1 MSAKK
6 GNRSETENEEKL
18 KEEENL
24 GHYIEVEDNVKIYVE
39 DIGSGQPVVFLHGWP
54 LNSKAFE
61 AQVSELAI
69 NGFRFIGIDLRG
81 YGKSD
86 KPWSGYDYDT
96 AASDVNAV
104 VNHLKLEN
112 FVLAGFSMGGPIAI
126 RYITKFGQQNID
138 KLLLLSAAAPLFTQ
152 RDDFKYNMKPEK
164 VDEIIQKIK
173 DDRPA
178 FLSEFADMFFE
189 QKQSPEF
196 LHWFQLLGLEAGAHS
211 TINSAIALRD
221 EDVRNELAGISLPTA
236 IFHGKKDQ
244 ICEYALGEE
253 LEKQIPNSV
262 LVPFKHSGHGIN
274 ADEPERFNIELIRFL
289 KSTGVK

>member
-1 MSAKK
+1 MSRKI
-6 GNRSETENEEKL
+6 EEEKD
-18 KEEENL
+18 L
-24 GHYIEVEDNVKIYVE
+24 GHYIEVEKDIKVFVE
-39 DIGSGQPVVFLHGWP
+39 DVGSGQPFVFLHGWP
-54 LNSKAFE
+54 LNERSFE
-61 AQVSELAI
+61 AQVSEIAK

-96 AASDVNAV
+96 AASDVKAV
-104 VNHLKLEN
+104 VDHLKLEN
-112 FVLAGFSMGGPIAI
+112 FVLSGFSMGGPIAI
-126 RYITKFGQQNID
+126 RYITKYGQDNIS

-152 RDDFKYNMKPEK
+152 REDFKYNMKPEEL
-164 VDEIIQKIK
+164 DGIIEKIK
-173 DDRPA
+173 EDRPA

-189 QKQSPEF
+189 QKHSPEF
-196 LHWFQLLGLEAGAHS
+196 LHWFQMLGLEAGAHS

-221 EDVRNELAGISLPTA
+221 EDLRDELAGITVPTA

-253 LEKQIPNSV
+253 MEKNIPNSV

-274 ADEPERFNIELIRFL
+274 ADEPERFNTELISFL

>member
-1 MSAKK
+1 M
-6 GNRSETENEEKL
+6 
-18 KEEENL
+18 
-24 GHYIEVEDNVKIYVE
+24 GHFIEVEKNVKIHVE

-54 LNSKAFE
+54 LNSRAFE
-61 AQVSELAI
+61 YQTSILAQ
-69 NGFRFIGIDLRG
+69 NGFRFIGVDLRG

-86 KPWSGYDYDT
+86 KPWHGYDYDT

-104 VNHLKLEN
+104 VDHLKLEN

-126 RYITKFGQQNID
+126 RYITKFGQENVD

-152 RDDFKYNMKPEK
+152 RDDFKYNLKPKE
-164 VDEIIQKIK
+164 VDDIINQVKE
-173 DDRPA
+173 DRPA

-189 QKQSPEF
+189 QKHSPEF

-221 EDVRNELAGISLPTA
+221 EDLRDELTGISVPTA

-244 ICEYALGEE
+244 ICEYKLGEE
-253 LEKQIPNSV
+253 LKKQIPNSV

-274 ADEPERFNIELIRFL
+274 ADEPERFNTELIRFL
-289 KSTGVK
+289 KSTGVKSE

>member
-1 MSAKK
+1 M
-6 GNRSETENEEKL
+6 
-18 KEEENL
+18 
-24 GHYIEVEDNVKIYVE
+24 GHFIEVEKGIKIYVE

-54 LNSKAFE
+54 LNSQAFE
-61 AQVSELAI
+61 SQVGEIAM

-96 AASDVNAV
+96 AASDVKAV
-104 VNHLKLEN
+104 VDHLQLEN

-244 ICEYALGEE
+244 VCEYALGEE
-253 LEKQIPNSV
+253 LENQIPNSV
-262 LVPFKHSGHGIN
+262 LVPFKDSGHGIN
-274 ADEPERFNIELIRFL
+274 ADEPKRFNTELIRFL